1 MEEFEM
7 AKVAFSKLGLKVNSD
22 IKTVVF
28 NEQNIEVLQ
37 YLPVNDMLSLI
48 ADVVNLSADENNFA
62 NPVKVNVF
70 TTIGIIEYYTNI
82 TFTEKQKEN
91 ITKLYDMIISNGLYE
106 KIIAS
111 IPTEEITGLFDAI
124 DETIESI
131 YKYRNSAMGILEM
144 VSADYSDL
152 NLDASNI
159 QEKLADPNNMEFLK
173 NVLSKLG

>member
-1 MEEFEM
+1 M

-22 IKTVVF
+22 TKTIVF

-82 TFTEKQKEN
+82 TFTDKQKEN
-91 ITKLYDMIISNGLYE
+91 ITKLYDMIISGGLYE
-106 KIIAS
+106 KIIEA
-111 IPTEEITGLFDAI
+111 IPHEEIIGLFDAI
-124 DETIESI
+124 KETIESI
-131 YKYRNSAMGILEM
+131 YKYRNSVLGILET
-144 VSADYSDL
+144 VKTDYDTTQFDL
-152 NLDASNI
+152 TALKDEISNM
-159 QEKLADPNNMEFLK
+159 DNMQ
-173 NVLSKLG
+173 VLQDIITKLG